1 MEFHDNE
8 KHNRFCKVRV
18 SEMMCHAQA
27 GIWILE
33 IVFLLSKLSA
43 ISYQIGYIGS
53 IYYISNSAYKMRHI
67 LFR

>member
-33 IVFLLSKLSA
+33 IVFLLSKLLA
-43 ISYQIGYIGS
+43 ISYDIGHIGS
-53 IYYISNSAYKMRHI
+53 IYHMPHMKCGISYSDE
-67 LFR
+67 